1 MESAGSYDEAVKRA
15 SDAVTPGPSYFIIAG
30 TKPGQG
36 VIITRDRM
44 STRDI
49 WRLSASNGTSV
60 EFRDIFTHHS
70 WKLYMSYCA
79 AANCGSCSILICYV
93 HAAISFVVGSWW
105 KRITIIGIRRHLW
118 TEGGTVMHRLYCD
131 GYTVHSCTHTENN
144 SKCCMRTWYFAWCF
158 ILYRQV
164 AENGMKKLGQNQIN
178 AKNLFQVLS
187 LHPVLNG

>member
-60 EFRDIFTHHS
+60 DFRDIFTHHS
-70 WKLYMSYCA
+70 
-79 AANCGSCSILICYV
+79 
-93 HAAISFVVGSWW
+93 
-105 KRITIIGIRRHLW
+105 
-118 TEGGTVMHRLYCD
+118 
-131 GYTVHSCTHTENN
+131 
-144 SKCCMRTWYFAWCF
+144 
-158 ILYRQV
+158 
-164 AENGMKKLGQNQIN
+164 
-178 AKNLFQVLS
+178 
-187 LHPVLNG
+187 